1 VAYGAKSLDIWGC
14 DGRDMPMVAQQLQEL
29 PTHDILII
37 LALTAK
43 NLWSI
48 FHSSGSLDNGCATV
62 GISRLSHKEVTV

>member
-1 VAYGAKSLDIWGC
+1 
-14 DGRDMPMVAQQLQEL
+14 MPMVAQQLQEL

-62 GISRLSHKEVTV
+62 GISWLSHKEVLSQREMPTYGLEAES